1 MIMNYSDMQKLI
13 RKLKEENISLKRKVK
28 VRDNKIREMERSGP
42 DAALLK
48 ANIELAN
55 EVHNLK
61 EDIEFMI
68 RKNGEETV

>member
-1 MIMNYSDMQKLI
+1 MNYSEMEKQI
-13 RKLKEENISLKRKVK
+13 AALKKENKSLKRKLA

-42 DAALLK
+42 DADLLK

-61 EDIEFMI
+61 EDIEMMT
-68 RKNGEETV
+68 RKNGEEEFSR

>member
-48 ANIELAN
+48 ANIDLAN

-61 EDIEFMI
+61 EDIEFMK

>member
-1 MIMNYSDMQKLI
+1 MNYSDMQKLI

-61 EDIEFMI
+61 EDIEFMK

>member
-1 MIMNYSDMQKLI
+1 MNYSEMEKQI
-13 RKLKEENISLKRKVK
+13 AVLKKENKSLKRKLA

-42 DAALLK
+42 DADLLK

>member
-61 EDIEFMI
+61 EDIEFMK
-68 RKNGEETV
+68 RKNGGETV

>member
-1 MIMNYSDMQKLI
+1 MNYSEMEKQI
-13 RKLKEENISLKRKVK
+13 AVLKKENKSLKRKLA
-28 VRDNKIREMERSGP
+28 VRDNKIREMERGGP
-42 DAALLK
+42 DADLLK

>member
-61 EDIEFMI
+61 EDIEFMK
-68 RKNGEETV
+68 RKKGEETV

>member
-1 MIMNYSDMQKLI
+1 MNYSEMEKQI
-13 RKLKEENISLKRKVK
+13 AVLKKENKSLKRKLA
-28 VRDNKIREMERSGP
+28 VRDNKIHEMERSGP
-42 DAALLK
+42 DADLLK

-61 EDIEFMI
+61 EDIEFMT

>member
-1 MIMNYSDMQKLI
+1 MNYSEMGKQI
-13 RKLKEENISLKRKVK
+13 AALKKENKSLKRKLA

-42 DAALLK
+42 DADLLK

-61 EDIEFMI
+61 EDIEMMT
-68 RKNGEETV
+68 RKNGEEEF

>member
-61 EDIEFMI
+61 EDIEFMK

>member
-1 MIMNYSDMQKLI
+1 MNYSEMEKQIAALKKENKSLQ
-13 RKLKEENISLKRKVK
+13 RKLA

-42 DAALLK
+42 DADLLK

>member
-1 MIMNYSDMQKLI
+1 MKLQQLEKQVA
-13 RKLKEENISLKRKVK
+13 KLKQEKTALEKKLTR
-28 VRDNKIREMERSGP
+28 RDKTIKEMQRSGP
-42 DAALLK
+42 DADLLK

>member
-1 MIMNYSDMQKLI
+1 MNYSDMQKLI